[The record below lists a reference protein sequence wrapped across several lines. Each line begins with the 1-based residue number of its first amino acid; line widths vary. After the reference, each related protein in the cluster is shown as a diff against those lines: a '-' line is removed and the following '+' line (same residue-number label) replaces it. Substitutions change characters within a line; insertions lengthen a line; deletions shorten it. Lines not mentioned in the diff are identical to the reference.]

1 MGRPARHRQYFL
13 AGSMYISV
21 ITVWRRQVHFGSGAA
36 PRLPEPTY
44 TCTPLL
50 NIHVSTISQEL
61 AFKNQTRYNMVLT
74 KEIPVQVNIPR
85 IRLFCS
91 MAFPCTISGILTIMF
106 CL

>member
-1 MGRPARHRQYFL
+1 MHL
-13 AGSMYISV
+13 
-21 ITVWRRQVHFGSGAA
+21 GSGAA

-44 TCTPLL
+44 ICTPLL

-91 MAFPCTISGILTIMF
+91 MVFPCTISGILTKMF
-106 CL
+106 CF